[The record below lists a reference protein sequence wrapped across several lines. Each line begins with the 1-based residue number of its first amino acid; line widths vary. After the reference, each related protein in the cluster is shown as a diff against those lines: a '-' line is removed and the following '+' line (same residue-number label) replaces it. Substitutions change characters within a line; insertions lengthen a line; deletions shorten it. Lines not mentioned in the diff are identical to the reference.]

1 VTTLDLFPP
10 TPVSAGPLQHLLE
23 VSRIYLEPQVLEYT
37 RGRDILARFPGAERL
52 EVKSHWNIPGLFGNE
67 GNAEAWNRIKGS
79 TLVLGVKKGMGFTPN
94 GRSAD
99 FLPPSAANG
108 CVMSCAY
115 CYVPRNKGYANP
127 VSLFVNIEQIAGAI
141 RRHAQKLG
149 PKREP
154 NTVDPRYWVYDIGCN
169 SDCSADAALSD
180 NVRDLVRLFTT
191 LPDAMGSFATKL
203 VNRELLD
210 YAPRGKTRVR
220 FSLMPH
226 AKAKL
231 LDVRTS
237 PIAERIAAI
246 DDFVAAGYEVH
257 LNFSPVVVHEG
268 WQEEYDAL
276 FQQVDD
282 SLGPGRQGAARRRG
296 HLPHPQRAPARGEPA
311 LAPQGRGAPLA
322 ARAPGGQGVRRGR
335 GERALPHR
343 AQGTA
348 RARVPRPAGAPHAV
362 LPGAVCVLRAG
373 ARQGVAPG
381 LLRVGYPSDRATRCT
396 LEHSPHLTST
406 RDGASPG

>member
-10 TPVSAGPLQHLLE
+10 PPVSAGPLRHLLQ

-37 RGRDILARFPGAERL
+37 RGRDILARFPEAERI

-99 FLPPSAANG
+99 FLPPSPANG

-127 VSLFVNIEQIAGAI
+127 VSVFVNIEQIAGAI

-180 NVRDLVRLFTT
+180 NVKDLVRLFTT
-191 LPDAMGSFATKL
+191 LPNAMASFATKL
-203 VNRELLD
+203 VNRELLG
-210 YAPRGKTRVR
+210 YAPKGKTRVR

-237 PIAERIAAI
+237 PIAERIAAV

-257 LNFSPVVVHEG
+257 LNFSPVVAYEG
-268 WQEEYDAL
+268 WQQEYDAL

-282 SLGPGRQGAARRRG
+282 SLGAAAKA
-296 HLPHPQRAPARGEPA
+296 Q
-311 LAPQGRGAPLA
+311 LA
-322 ARAPGGQGVRRGR
+322 AEVIF
-335 GERALPHR
+335 LTHN
-343 AQGTA
+343 A
-348 RARVPRPAGAPHAV
+348 RLHEVN
-362 LPGAVCVLRAG
+362 LRWHPKAEELLW
-373 ARQGVAPG
+373 QPG
-381 LLRVGYPSDRATRCT
+381 LQEAKVSDGGGENVRYRTGFKGQLVREFLALLERRMPYCRVRYAF
-396 LEHSPHLTST
+396 
-406 RDGASPG
+406 

>member
-1 VTTLDLFPP
+1 LGTVTTLDLFPP

-37 RGRDILARFPGAERL
+37 RGRDILARFPSAERI

-127 VSLFVNIEQIAGAI
+127 VSVFVNIEQIAGAI

-180 NVRDLVRLFTT
+180 NVRDMVRLFTT
-191 LPDAMGSFATKL
+191 LPHAMGSFATKL
-203 VNRELLD
+203 VNRELLG

-237 PIAERIAAI
+237 PVSERIAAI

-257 LNFSPVVVHEG
+257 LNFSPVVVYEG
-268 WQEEYDAL
+268 WQQDYDAL

-282 SLGPGRQGAARRRG
+282 SIGPAAKA
-296 HLPHPQRAPARGEPA
+296 Q
-311 LAPQGRGAPLA
+311 LA
-322 ARAPGGQGVRRGR
+322 AEVIFLTHNARLHEVNLRWHPKAEALLWQPELQEAKVSDGGGENVRYRTGLKGQLVR
-335 GERALPHR
+335 ELLALLERRMPYC
-343 AQGTA
+343 
-348 RARVPRPAGAPHAV
+348 RVRYAF
-362 LPGAVCVLRAG
+362 
-373 ARQGVAPG
+373 
-381 LLRVGYPSDRATRCT
+381 
-396 LEHSPHLTST
+396 
-406 RDGASPG
+406 